1 MNPFVWADYF
11 RSNKRDQQLSFQGKP
26 YLHEPSLRF
35 QAGFR
40 TWSNVLAIMT
50 TTMITEYLLI
60 SYLR

>member
-11 RSNKRDQQLSFQGKP
+11 RGNKRDQQLSFQGKP

-40 TWSNVLAIMT
+40 T
-50 TTMITEYLLI
+50 
-60 SYLR
+60 